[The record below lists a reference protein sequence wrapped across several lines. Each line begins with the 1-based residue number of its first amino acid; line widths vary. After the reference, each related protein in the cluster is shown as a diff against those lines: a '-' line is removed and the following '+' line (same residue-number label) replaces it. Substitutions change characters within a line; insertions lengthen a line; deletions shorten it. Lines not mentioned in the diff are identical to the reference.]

1 MNSMEMLCVLLVTL
15 VVIAGAA
22 VYLNSGFSKSKVV
35 SLEQGIVTMRM
46 QIQQVFSASPDYSGL
61 DNATAIKAGVV
72 PKSLVKGNDLKTPWG
87 GEINLSTNDANGSF
101 TIELSGIPQEECT
114 QLANFQADAWLSVQV
129 NGNVLDS
136 DNTVAD
142 IVNSCTS
149 NNTIAYEAR

>member
-15 VVIAGAA
+15 VVIASAA

>member
-142 IVNSCTS
+142 IVASCTS

>member
-114 QLANFQADAWLSVQV
+114 QLANFQADAWLSVAV

-142 IVNSCTS
+142 IVNSCTTT
-149 NNTIAYEAR
+149 NTIAYEAR

>member
-142 IVNSCTS
+142 IVSSCTS
-149 NNTIAYEAR
+149 NNTIAYETR

>member
-1 MNSMEMLCVLLVTL
+1 MNSMEVLCVLLITL

-72 PKSLVKGNDLKTPWG
+72 PKSLVKGNGLKTPWG

-142 IVNSCTS
+142 IVNSCTTT
-149 NNTIAYEAR
+149 NTIAYEAR

>member
-1 MNSMEMLCVLLVTL
+1 MNSMEVLCVLLITL

-142 IVNSCTS
+142 IVNSCTTT
-149 NNTIAYEAR
+149 NTIAYEVR

>member
-142 IVNSCTS
+142 IVDSCTS

>member
-142 IVNSCTS
+142 IVNSCTTT
-149 NNTIAYEAR
+149 NTIAYEAR

>member
-1 MNSMEMLCVLLVTL
+1 MSSMEMLCVLLVSL

-101 TIELSGIPQEECT
+101 TIELSGIPQDECT

-142 IVNSCTS
+142 IVNSCTTT
-149 NNTIAYEAR
+149 NTIAYEAR

>member
-101 TIELSGIPQEECT
+101 TIELSGIPQDECT

-142 IVNSCTS
+142 IVNSCTTT
-149 NNTIAYEAR
+149 NTIAYEAR

>member
-101 TIELSGIPQEECT
+101 TIELSGIPQDECT
-114 QLANFQADAWLSVQV
+114 QLANFQADVWLSVQV

-142 IVNSCTS
+142 IVNSCTTT
-149 NNTIAYEAR
+149 NTIAYEAR

>member
-1 MNSMEMLCVLLVTL
+1 MGDKAE
-15 VVIAGAA
+15 A
-22 VYLNSGFSKSKVV
+22 K
-35 SLEQGIVTMRM
+35 R
-46 QIQQVFSASPDYSGL
+46 
-61 DNATAIKAGVV
+61 TAIKAGVV

-129 NGNVLDS
+129 NGTSLEN

-142 IVNSCTS
+142 IVDSCTTT
-149 NNTIAYEAR
+149 NTIAYEAR

>member
-1 MNSMEMLCVLLVTL
+1 MNMMEVLGGLL
-15 VVIAGAA
+15 ISLIVITVAAG
-22 VYLNSGFSKSKVV
+22 YLNSGFSKSKVA
-35 SLEQGIVTMRM
+35 SLEQDLVTMRM
-46 QIQQVFSASPDYSGL
+46 QVQQLFSASSDYSGL
-61 DNATAIKAGVV
+61 DNETAIKAGVV
-72 PKSLVKGNDLKTPWG
+72 PKSLIKGNNLKTPWG

-142 IVNSCTS
+142 IVASCTS

>member
-1 MNSMEMLCVLLVTL
+1 MLCVLLVTL

-142 IVNSCTS
+142 IVNSCTTT
-149 NNTIAYEAR
+149 NTIAYEAR